1 MATPAA
7 TSAMIID
14 ETALGAYLEAHWPG
28 FRGPVK
34 AEKFAGGQSN
44 PTFLLTHAGGRAVL
58 RKKPPGQLLKS
69 AHAVDREYRVMKALG
84 DTDVPVPKMYVLCED
99 DAVIGTAFYVM
110 EWVDG
115 RIIWDPAIP
124 EVDNAHRSAIY
135 DAMNAAL
142 AALHAVD
149 PVKVGLAD
157 FGRPGNYFARQLT
170 RWTEQYRASETE
182 TIADIDRVIA
192 WLDQNLPP
200 DDGRASL
207 VHGDYRI
214 DNMIFAHGEPRLLA
228 ILDWELS
235 TIGHPFADIAYQ
247 CMHWRLP
254 HAGSFRGLAGVDR
267 RAIGIPTE
275 EDYVARYCE
284 RAGLSGIPNWDFYLA
299 FSLFR
304 MAAIL
309 QGVLKRAL
317 SGNASNP
324 ARALQVRD
332 NIPVLARMAVDV
344 IDGKDGR

>member
-1 MATPAA
+1 MT
-7 TSAMIID
+7 ID

-44 PTFLLTHAGGRAVL
+44 PTFLITHAGGKAVL

-84 DTDVPVPKMYVLCED
+84 ETDVPVPKMYVLCED
-99 DAVIGTAFYVM
+99 EAVIGTAFYVM
-110 EWVDG
+110 EWIDG

-124 EVDNAHRSAIY
+124 EVDNDHRGAIY

-149 PVKVGLAD
+149 PARVGLAD

-192 WLDQNLPP
+192 WLDKNLPP
-200 DDGRASL
+200 DDGRSSL

-254 HAGSFRGLAGVDR
+254 HAGSFRGLAGIDR
-267 RAIGIPTE
+267 KAIGIPTE
-275 EDYVARYCE
+275 EDYVARYCA
-284 RAGLSGIPNWDFYLA
+284 RAGLAGIPNWDFYLA

-324 ARALQVRD
+324 ERALQVRD

-344 IDGKDGR
+344 IDGKDRR

>member
-1 MATPAA
+1 MT
-7 TSAMIID
+7 ID

-44 PTFLLTHAGGRAVL
+44 PTFLITHAGGKAVL

-99 DAVIGTAFYVM
+99 EAVIGTAFYLM
-110 EWVDG
+110 EWIDG

-124 EVDNAHRSAIY
+124 EVDNDHRGAIY

-149 PVKVGLAD
+149 PAKVGLAD

-192 WLDQNLPP
+192 WLDRNLPP
-200 DDGRASL
+200 DDGRSSL

-254 HAGSFRGLAGVDR
+254 HAGSFRGLAGIDR
-267 RAIGIPTE
+267 KAIGIPTE
-275 EDYVARYCE
+275 EDYVARYCA
-284 RAGLSGIPNWDFYLA
+284 RAGLAGIPNWDFYLA

-324 ARALQVRD
+324 ERALQVRD

-344 IDGKDGR
+344 IDGKDRR